1 MSRGRRYE
9 EPKLNMKKV
18 FAVIIA
24 IIVII
29 MFIFIIKGILD
40 KDEEQG
46 KISSETYFA
55 SYKDNKWGVINSKG
69 EDVIT
74 PTYQEMIIIP
84 NQKKDVFLCTYDVNY
99 DTGEYKTKVFNKNN
113 EEILTGYDKIEAIQN
128 YDENNNIWY
137 ESNVLKIEKGGK
149 YGLIDLNGKEILPC
163 EYEEIT
169 VIANIQNAIKIKKD
183 GKYGVVDT
191 EGNEILKIDYQNIE
205 TLGKDN
211 KSGYIVQSVEGKYG
225 IMNYS
230 NSLVVD
236 VQYDKIDKVYGNDL
250 YVVEKE
256 GKQILVNKEQEEV
269 LNNDTYTQITAILKT
284 RDTGVIFEKD
294 GKYGVMNLAGEKVID
309 NTYEELKEAK
319 ADILIAKQNG
329 KYGIIDLQNNQ
340 KVEFKYNS
348 ITYNQ
353 EADIYIA
360 EDENFNNDLLDN
372 TFTVRQTGILT
383 DLNTG
388 KGYIELRNDDGYKY
402 YNFKFEEQN
411 EKDIYNQN
419 TLFLSKKDGKYGF
432 IDKDGNVVV
441 DYIYDDATKQNEY
454 GFAGIKKD
462 GKWGSIDS
470 KGNVVIEPTYNLDEY
485 IKIDF
490 IGKWHFGKD
499 TNMNYYNQ
507 D

>member
-29 MFIFIIKGILD
+29 MFIFIIKGLLD
-40 KDEEQG
+40 RDDKQG
-46 KISSETYFA
+46 MITSETYFV

-69 EDVIT
+69 EDVIA

-84 NQKKDVFLCTYDVNY
+84 NQKQDVFLCTYDVNY
-99 DTGEYKTKVFNKNN
+99 DTGEYKTKAFNRNN

-137 ESNVLKIEKGGK
+137 EDNILRVEKTGK
-149 YGLIDLNGKEILPC
+149 YGVIDLSGKEILPC

-169 VIANIQNAIKIKKD
+169 AIPNIEDAIKIKKD
-183 GKYGVVDT
+183 GKYGVIDST
-191 EGNEILKIDYQNIE
+191 GNEILKTDYQNIE
-205 TLGKDN
+205 ALGKDN
-211 KSGYIVQSVEGKYG
+211 KSGYIVQSADGKFG
-225 IMNYS
+225 IVNYS

-236 VQYDKIDKVYGNDL
+236 AQYDKIDKVYGNDL
-250 YVVEKE
+250 YVVERG
-256 GKQILVNKEQEEV
+256 GKQILVNKEQAEV
-269 LNNDTYTQITAILKT
+269 LNSDTYNQITAILKT
-284 RDTGVIFEKD
+284 KDAGIIFEKD
-294 GKYGVMNLAGEKVID
+294 GKYGVMNLAGEKIID
-309 NTYEELKEAK
+309 NAYEELKEAK

-340 KVEFKYNS
+340 KIEFKYNS
-348 ITYNQ
+348 IIYND

-360 EDENFNNDLLDN
+360 ETEDFNNDLIDN
-372 TFTVRQTGILT
+372 TFSVRQTGILT
-383 DLNTG
+383 DLNTE
-388 KGYIELRNDDGYKY
+388 KGYIELRNDEGYKY

-411 EKDIYNQN
+411 EKDIFSKN
-419 TLFLSKKDGKYGF
+419 TLYLSKKDGKYGF
-432 IDKDGNVVV
+432 LDKDGNVVV
-441 DYIYDDATKQNEY
+441 DYIYDDATKQNES

-462 GKWGSIDS
+462 GKWGSIDG

-485 IKIDF
+485 LKIDF
-490 IGKWHFGKD
+490 IGK
-499 TNMNYYNQ
+499 
-507 D
+507 